1 MTGPWL
7 PLDFLRKRT
16 TQKWRTHPPDVL
28 PLFVA
33 EMDTALAEPVA
44 RAVTDAVA
52 LGDSGYPIG
61 IAYADAFG
69 EFAAKRWGWEPAVAH
84 TLVVPDVMAGLA
96 EVLRKATGPGDPIV
110 VNDPVYPPFYELI
123 RHIGRTVVEV
133 PLTADHRLDL
143 DALGATF
150 AGFSGRAAHLLCN
163 PQNPT
168 GTVHT
173 RAELTRLA
181 ELAAEHGVRVV
192 VDEIHAPLVTGP
204 FTPYLSVPGTD
215 TATAVLS
222 ASKGWNLA
230 GLKAALAVA
239 GADVAG
245 ELAALPSMVLDGA
258 SHIAV
263 RAHAAALADG
273 GPWLDE
279 LLGALERN
287 RALLAE
293 LVAAH
298 LPGVHYRPA
307 PATFLAWLDCRD
319 AGLDGDPAAVFL
331 ERAKVAL
338 VPGPEFGTRGA
349 GHVRLNIGTSPEI
362 ITEAVHRMARA
373 LPG

>member
-1 MTGPWL
+1 MSDPWL
-7 PLDFLRKRT
+7 PLDFLRRRT

-61 IAYADAFG
+61 VGYADALG
-69 EFAAKRWGWEPAVAH
+69 EFAAKRWGWEPDVAH

-96 EVLRKATGPGDPIV
+96 EVLRGATEPGDPIV

-143 DALGATF
+143 DALGTTF
-150 AGFSGRAAHLLCN
+150 AGFAGRGAHLLCN

-173 RAELTRLA
+173 RAELTTLA
-181 ELAAEHGVRVV
+181 GLAAEHGVRVV
-192 VDEIHAPLVTGP
+192 VDEIHAPLVTGS
-204 FTPYLSVPGTD
+204 FTPYLSVPDTG
-215 TATAVLS
+215 TATVVHS

-230 GLKAALAVA
+230 GLKAALAIA

-263 RAHAAALADG
+263 RAHAAALTDG

-279 LLGALERN
+279 LLVALDSN

-293 LVAAH
+293 LVAEH
-298 LPGVHYRPA
+298 LPGVVYRPA
-307 PATFLAWLDCRD
+307 PATFLAWLDCRG

-331 ERAKVAL
+331 EQAKVAL

-349 GHVRLNIGTSPEI
+349 GHVRFNIATSPEV
-362 ITEAVHRMARA
+362 ITEAVHRMATA
-373 LPG
+373 MPG